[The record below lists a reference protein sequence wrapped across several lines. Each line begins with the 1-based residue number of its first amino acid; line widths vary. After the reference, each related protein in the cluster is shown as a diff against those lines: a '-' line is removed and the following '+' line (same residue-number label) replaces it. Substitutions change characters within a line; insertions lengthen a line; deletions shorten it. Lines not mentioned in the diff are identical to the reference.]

1 MNEPSKKVAVITG
14 AGSGLG
20 AATARRFHRD
30 GWVLVLGDLRAD
42 GVTALAQELGAT
54 ALTCDVADED
64 QVAALVAAAV
74 ERHGRLDCMI
84 NNAGILGA
92 IGPVGRTAARDFN
105 RVLDIMV
112 SGVFYGT
119 KHAANAMGED
129 GGVILN
135 TASLAGIGA
144 WANHSYTTAKHAVVG
159 LTRSTAV
166 ELAPRGIRVNALAP
180 GNVVTGM
187 TAGQSGSEQAAYD
200 RALAR
205 NPVPYVCTADD
216 IADAFAYLAGPS
228 ARGITGQVLVIDSG
242 LSTAVVPPAYHQAED
257 RFVD

>member
-1 MNEPSKKVAVITG
+1 MTDPRKVAVVTG

-20 AATARRFHRD
+20 AATARRLHRD
-30 GWVLVLGDLRAD
+30 GWILVLGDLRPE
-42 GVTALAQELGAT
+42 GVTALAEELGAT
-54 ALTCDVADED
+54 AVTCDVAVEA
-64 QVAALVAAAV
+64 QVGALVKTACD
-74 ERHGRLDCMI
+74 RHGRLDCMI

-92 IGPVGRTAARDFN
+92 IGPVGRTHARDFN
-105 RVLDIMV
+105 RVLEVMV

-135 TASLAGIGA
+135 TASLAGVGA
-144 WANHSYTTAKHAVVG
+144 WANHSYTAAKHAVVG

-166 ELAPRGIRVNALAP
+166 ELAPRRIRVNALAP
-180 GNVVTGM
+180 GNIVTGM
-187 TAGQSGSEQAAYD
+187 TSNLSGSEQAAYD

-205 NPVPYVCTADD
+205 NPIPYVCTAEDV
-216 IADAFAYLAGPS
+216 ADAFAYLAGPS
-228 ARGITGQVLVIDSG
+228 AQGITGQVLVIDSG
-242 LSTAVVPPAYHQAED
+242 LSTAVVPPAYHQSAE

>member
-1 MNEPSKKVAVITG
+1 MPDQDKVAIITG

-30 GWVLVLGDLRAD
+30 GWRLVLGDLRAE
-42 GVTALAQELGAT
+42 GLKALAAELGAT
-54 ALTCDVADED
+54 ALTCDVSDEAQVSALVD
-64 QVAALVAAAV
+64 TAVAAY
-74 ERHGRLDCMI
+74 GRLDCMI

-92 IGPVGRTAARDFN
+92 LGPVGRMQARDFN
-105 RVLDIMV
+105 RVLEVMV

-119 KHAANAMGED
+119 KHAANAMGAE

-166 ELAPRGIRVNALAP
+166 ELAPRAIRVNALAP
-180 GNVVTGM
+180 GNVVTEM
-187 TAGQSGSEQAAYD
+187 TSSLSGGAQAAHD

-205 NPVPYVCTADD
+205 NPIPYVCTAQD

-242 LSTAVVPPAYHQAED
+242 LSTAVVPPAYHQGDE
-257 RFVD
+257 RFVE

>member
-1 MNEPSKKVAVITG
+1 MKVAVITG
-14 AGSGLG
+14 AGSGIG
-20 AATARRFHRD
+20 AATARRFHAD
-30 GWVLVLGDLRAD
+30 GWTLVLGDLRPD
-42 GVTALAQELGAT
+42 GLSALGAELGA
-54 ALTCDVADED
+54 AIQPCDVADED
-64 QVAALVAAAV
+64 QVRALVQAAV
-74 ERHGRLDCMI
+74 DRHGRLDCMV

-92 IGPVGRTAARDFN
+92 LGPIGRTRAEDFR
-105 RVLDIMV
+105 RVMAIMV
-112 SGVFYGT
+112 DGVFHGT
-119 KHAANAMGED
+119 RHAANAMES

-159 LTRSTAV
+159 LTRSSAV
-166 ELAPRGIRVNALAP
+166 ELAARNIRVNAVAP
-180 GNVVTGM
+180 GNVVTTM
-187 TAGQSGSEQAAYD
+187 TSNLSGGAQAAYD

-205 NPVPYVCTADD
+205 NPLPYVCTADD

-242 LSTAVVPPAYHQAED
+242 LSVAVVPPAYHQGDA

>member
-1 MNEPSKKVAVITG
+1 MSKATQKVAVITG

-30 GWVLVLGDLRAD
+30 GWTVVLGDLRAE
-42 GVTALAQELGAT
+42 GVGALAQELGAVSM
-54 ALTCDVADED
+54 TCDVADED

-92 IGPVGRTAARDFN
+92 IGPVGRTPARDFN

-119 KHAANAMGED
+119 KHAANAMGDD

-187 TAGQSGSEQAAYD
+187 TSSLSGGEKAAYD

-242 LSTAVVPPAYHQAED
+242 LSTAVVPPAYHKAED

>member
-1 MNEPSKKVAVITG
+1 MSEREKKVAVITG
-14 AGSGLG
+14 ASSGLG

-30 GWVLVLGDLRAD
+30 GWSLVLGDLRTD
-42 GVTALAQELGAT
+42 GVTALAGELGAT
-54 ALTCDVADED
+54 ALACDVADEA
-64 QVAALVAAAV
+64 QVAALVQAAGDL
-74 ERHGRLDCMI
+74 HGRLDCMI

-92 IGPVGRTAARDFN
+92 VGPVGRTGAREFN
-105 RVLDIMV
+105 RVLEVMV

-119 KHAANAMGED
+119 KHAANAMGDD

-135 TASLAGIGA
+135 TASIAGIGA
-144 WANHSYTTAKHAVVG
+144 WANHSYTAAKHAVVG

-166 ELAPRGIRVNALAP
+166 ELAPRRIRVNALAP

-187 TAGQSGSEQAAYD
+187 TSSLSGGEQAAHD

-205 NPVPYVCTADD
+205 NPFPYVCTAGD
-216 IADAFAYLAGPS
+216 IADGFAYLAGPS

-242 LSTAVVPPAYHQAED
+242 LSTAVIPPAYHQAEE